1 MNRRNI
7 LFLALYAVQW
17 LAIGLAV
24 PAWAA
29 MNIEIVGGTAHRIQ
43 VAVGPFLRVPLEVT
57 DPSQVMQADLAK
69 SGYFNLAR
77 PAGLEVGD
85 EQAVPYG
92 RLRAEGFDAVVVGA
106 LNPRPDGSFEV
117 RFRLFDSVRVRQLAG
132 LSFVAHASGLRGIG
146 HRIADEVHKAL
157 ISEPG
162 AYGGRL
168 AYVVKRNGR
177 YALEVSDADGFNP
190 VTVTESLEPLISPA
204 WSPDGQSLAYVSF
217 EDKKP
222 VVYVQHL
229 AQGKRQAVARFKGSN
244 SAPAWSPDGRKLA
257 VALSRDGISQI
268 YLVDLEGGAPQRLV
282 RSQSIDTEPA
292 FSADG
297 RHLYFT
303 SDRGGSPQIYRQ
315 ELESGRVERMTFGSD
330 YCVSSA
336 LSADGRWMA
345 FVQRVDGR
353 FRVSVLDLQN
363 RQTQV
368 LTDTDHDESPSFA
381 PNGRTLL
388 YATLIQGRGVLATV
402 SVNGTI
408 RQRLTQNGNLR
419 EPAWSPAM

>member
-7 LFLALYAVQW
+7 LFS
-17 LAIGLAV
+17 
-24 PAWAA
+24 
-29 MNIEIVGGTAHRIQ
+29 AHRIQ

-217 EDKKP
+217 EI
-222 VVYVQHL
+222 
-229 AQGKRQAVARFKGSN
+229 
-244 SAPAWSPDGRKLA
+244 GRA
-257 VALSRDGISQI
+257 SCR
-268 YLVDLEGGAPQRLV
+268 E
-282 RSQSIDTEPA
+282 
-292 FSADG
+292 
-297 RHLYFT
+297 
-303 SDRGGSPQIYRQ
+303 
-315 ELESGRVERMTFGSD
+315 RV
-330 YCVSSA
+330 
-336 LSADGRWMA
+336 
-345 FVQRVDGR
+345 
-353 FRVSVLDLQN
+353 
-363 RQTQV
+363 
-368 LTDTDHDESPSFA
+368 
-381 PNGRTLL
+381 
-388 YATLIQGRGVLATV
+388 
-402 SVNGTI
+402 
-408 RQRLTQNGNLR
+408 
-419 EPAWSPAM
+419 